1 MKNRKKTL
9 IFNAVL
15 LSALTL
21 TGCGNYEMPE
31 VSYESLIISEKSTEA
46 VESETTTT
54 RTEKAAIVT
63 TVPVITETEKN
74 TDIDTATE
82 TTTSEASATTF
93 TVQTTVATITTQ
105 EETQTAMQSVTEI
118 PVTTKPEVIVSETEI
133 ISDISSE
140 PEQETTGESDT
151 YYIELAYQLMGELDY
166 IDKIGSSNIPFYDDT
181 AFTDDNGDT
190 FAQVAKTQFSDTAD
204 LREFMESCLTEDFI
218 SERYSGILD
227 TDEPLYIDV
236 DGILYGKQSP
246 KGGGFYWTNSEPVI
260 ENITD
265 SSFNIL
271 AEYDNY
277 GASETMSIEVVMS
290 NGSWK
295 INWVTFGL

>member
-15 LSALTL
+15 LSCITL
-21 TGCGNYEMPE
+21 SACGNYEVPE
-31 VSYESLIISEKSTEA
+31 ISYESLIVSEKASETSGAETTAETKNTVNVSTAA
-46 VESETTTT
+46 VITTESEKITDTTTT
-54 RTEKAAIVT
+54 TEEAVT
-63 TVPVITETEKN
+63 ATMTEQPVPVEEI
-74 TDIDTATE
+74 
-82 TTTSEASATTF
+82 
-93 TVQTTVATITTQ
+93 QTTVQFVSETPAVSESEIT
-105 EETQTAMQSVTEI
+105 
-118 PVTTKPEVIVSETEI
+118 VSETEI
-133 ISDISSE
+133 ISGTSSE
-140 PEQETTGESDT
+140 PAEQETTGESDT

-246 KGGGFYWTNSEPVI
+246 KGGGLYWTNSEPVI

>member
-15 LSALTL
+15 LSCITL
-21 TGCGNYEMPE
+21 SACGNYEVPE
-31 VSYESLIISEKSTEA
+31 ISYESLIVSEKASETSGAETTAETKNTVNVSTAA
-46 VESETTTT
+46 VITTESEKITDTTTT
-54 RTEKAAIVT
+54 TEETVT
-63 TVPVITETEKN
+63 ATMTEQSVPVEEI
-74 TDIDTATE
+74 
-82 TTTSEASATTF
+82 
-93 TVQTTVATITTQ
+93 QTTVQFVSETPAVSESEIT
-105 EETQTAMQSVTEI
+105 
-118 PVTTKPEVIVSETEI
+118 VSETEI
-133 ISDISSE
+133 ISGTSSE
-140 PEQETTGESDT
+140 PAEQETTGESDT
-151 YYIELAYQLMGELDY
+151 YYIELAYQLMEKLDY
-166 IDKIGSSNIPFYDDT
+166 IDKIGSSNIRFYDDT